1 MYNSAFMSIGPK
13 AKSAITNTKEFVGE
27 RADRLLESPKTAL
40 GFALGNLASATACAV
55 IAIENDSQ
63 PIPNDK
69 ITVLALCASGISA
82 MVSGINWQQYHIER
96 ERQPDQH

>member
-1 MYNSAFMSIGPK
+1 MSISAK
-13 AKSAITNTKEFVGE
+13 AKSAITSTREFVGE
-27 RADRLLESPKTAL
+27 RADRVLESPKTAL
-40 GFALGNLASATACAV
+40 GFALGNLVGATTSAI

-63 PIPNDK
+63 PVPNDK
-69 ITVLALCASGISA
+69 ITALALCVSGVSA